1 MTITIC
7 SSTKFYQQINDINER
22 LRDLGHMVFTPELS
36 EPIVDY
42 TLYTP
47 EVQAGMKQHF
57 IDRHLAKIKHSDAI
71 FVLNNQ
77 KGDLANY
84 IGPNVLLEMAFAYAL
99 DKKIYLYHDIPTQQS
114 NEVEIRGLRPV
125 CLRGDIN
132 QLI

>member
-7 SSTKFYQQINDINER
+7 SSTKFYHQINVLAQQ
-22 LRDLGHMVFTPELS
+22 LRELGHEVFTPELS

-42 TLYTP
+42 SLHTP

-57 IDRHLAKIKHSDAI
+57 IDRHLSKIKESDAI

-77 KGDLANY
+77 KGDLVNY

-99 DKKIYLYHDIPTQQS
+99 DKKIYLYQDIPTQQS
-114 NEVEIRGLRPV
+114 NEVEIRGLRPI

-132 QLI
+132 RLI